1 VHHLAASVTGNV
13 AVSAGFG
20 GEVKVW
26 SWDAKNER
34 YIPAGAVVQDGK
46 AGEVWAV
53 AVSPD
58 GRYLAASAYDGR
70 VRVWDLINKKEGGGW
85 DVLREYETKGSF
97 GMSVARVRVRYCLE

>member
-1 VHHLAASVTGNV
+1 M

-26 SWDAKNER
+26 IWDAKSEK
-34 YIPAGAVVQDGK
+34 YVAAGTIVQDGK

-53 AVSPD
+53 AVSQD

-70 VRVWDLINKKEGGGW
+70 VRLWDLQSRKDDGGYEMM
-85 DVLREYETKGSF
+85 REYETKGSF
-97 GMSVARVRVRYCLE
+97 GMSVAIVSRSPITGWTLR